1 VRGAPLSHIRRSVS
15 LIKVSIATHFL
26 GLPPPPQ
33 PLVRLLINDKLL
45 SILDIVTFLEV
56 EILNW
61 RKEKK
66 KKAIRMGQ

>member
-1 VRGAPLSHIRRSVS
+1 LPWAASSS
-15 LIKVSIATHFL
+15 LAT
-26 GLPPPPQ
+26 
-33 PLVRLLINDKLL
+33 VRLLINDKLL

-66 KKAIRMGQ
+66 KIVD